1 MQIFHTFKILTM
13 ASPSRLYL
21 LTLKLPEGELVLIA
35 LPNKVQRL
43 TSFVNVLCQLPLRLV
58 NSLTSVRQ
66 LQTGVGTRQQK
77 DKELARPTKN
87 GPKSC
92 ISCLRQFWPVFVV
105 EL

>member
-1 MQIFHTFKILTM
+1 MQTVCQGGHFDAPSSQLTSEGIQSSVDRFDRQSSMPYFLYERTM
-13 ASPSRLYL
+13 AASQSA
-21 LTLKLPEGELVLIA
+21 IA
-35 LPNKVQRL
+35 
-43 TSFVNVLCQLPLRLV
+43 
-58 NSLTSVRQ
+58 NSSTSVRQ

-87 GPKSC
+87 GLKIC